1 MKLKDKVAI
10 ITGAGSGI
18 GKATAEKFCAEG
30 AKVVIA
36 DVKADVIS
44 SVVAALNE
52 NGSDAIG
59 VSVDVTSSKDV
70 EHLMKKT
77 LEHYGRLDIV
87 VNNAGVT
94 QDAQLIKM
102 TEEQFDKVMNVN
114 VKGVFQIGQA
124 AAKIMKEQQ
133 SGVILNA
140 SSVVGT
146 YGNFGQTNYAAS
158 KWGVNGMTKTW
169 ARELGRFNIR
179 VNAVAPGFI
188 STPMVKKMPEKVLT
202 MMKDKALLNRLGNPE
217 DVANGYAFLASDEAS
232 FITGTILSVD
242 GGVTL

>member
-188 STPMVKKMPEKVLT
+188 STPMVKKMPEKVLM